1 MHQEEKKLQSRC
13 LFHGTAAPG
22 NDRQRAQ
29 RPCWQVRATCSLL
42 VLVSHVTTL
51 APSPRSLAA
60 ATVLVG
66 SAGAG
71 AGEMDVIRGGPPD
84 KYIVD
89 EGDVLSR
96 AAQTKLN
103 KVLSRVEVCLTK
115 WTLHGPFFSAL
126 TTSVCLCS
134 NAPATTC
141 TL

>member
-1 MHQEEKKLQSRC
+1 
-13 LFHGTAAPG
+13 
-22 NDRQRAQ
+22 
-29 RPCWQVRATCSLL
+29 VRATCSLL

-103 KVLSRVEVCLTK
+103 KDLSRVEVCLTK
-115 WTLHGPFFSAL
+115 
-126 TTSVCLCS
+126 
-134 NAPATTC
+134 
-141 TL
+141 